1 MILLKELVFQ
11 DINAFNSFL
20 TYSFMKKLGVAIIGC
35 GEVAKVHALA
45 VSKNKNV
52 ELRALCDIKKQKAKH
67 MQKQF
72 GGRIFWNYKKM
83 LKEND
88 IDIIHICT
96 PHYLHAQMAIDS
108 LNSGKHVIVE
118 KPVSLSMQDAIK
130 ILDLSKKIGKL
141 AIPILQHRYDENL
154 NFVRSNLNKLGK
166 INIIKVDLL
175 CNRNKNY
182 YSGWRG
188 KKIQAGG
195 GVLINQGIHYIDLLL
210 LMGGKIENFSSKIE
224 NYQKISEVDDSINIS
239 IKFKKN
245 ILASFNATSNSIYDF
260 KYNFEIHG
268 SNGSCYFND
277 KTAEIE
283 FKEKNKLRKIEFKEQ
298 NKKNKSEKDY
308 YGTGHENQIN
318 DVINSIIKNTKPK
331 ITIEDALPSLSF
343 ILDCYKNEKI
353 NKKHI

>member
-20 TYSFMKKLGVAIIGC
+20 TYYFMKKLGVAIIGC

-45 VSKNKNV
+45 VSNNKNV
-52 ELRALCDIKKQKAKH
+52 ELKVLCDIKKQKAKH

-72 GGRIFWNYKKM
+72 GGKIYRNYKKI
-83 LKEND
+83 LREND

-96 PHYLHAQMAIDS
+96 PHYLHAQMAMDS
-108 LNSGKHVIVE
+108 LQAEKHVIVE
-118 KPVSLSMQDAIK
+118 KPVSLSMQDAVK
-130 ILDLSKKIGKL
+130 ILDLSKKMEKF
-141 AIPILQHRYDENL
+141 AIPILQHRYDESL
-154 NFVRSNLNKLGK
+154 NFILSNLYKLGK
-166 INIIKVDLL
+166 INTIKSDLL
-175 CNRNKNY
+175 CHRDKNY

-210 LMGGKIENFSSKIE
+210 LIGGKIENFSSKIE
-224 NYQKISEVDDSINIS
+224 NYQKISEVDDTVNIS
-239 IKFKKN
+239 IRFKKK
-245 ILASFNATSNSIYDF
+245 ILGSFNATSNSIHNFDHH
-260 KYNFEIHG
+260 FEIHG

-283 FKEKNKLRKIEFKEQ
+283 FKEKNKLRKIEFKEPT
-298 NKKNKSEKDY
+298 KKNKSEKDY

-318 DVINSIIKNTKPK
+318 DVINSIIKDTKPK

-343 ILDCYKNEKI
+343 ILDCYKKNENTK
-353 NKKHI
+353 